1 MPNIQDVGN
10 TNTDPFSLF
19 SCLFLGIF
27 GPFAQP
33 IVTYIGWVF
42 FSNPFNTQNHL
53 SWVGWYLQKNQ
64 WDSLQEIMK
73 GWCSSMWNPPNRNG
87 KPLWRD
93 GQEWKPLIMKYHHFE
108 SRSNMIFHADSN
120 QKNGRVSDENMKK
133 HLLGRGRGYYN
144 LPIYFLESLVST
156 VLPKC

>member
-1 MPNIQDVGN
+1 MPNIQDVAN

-19 SCLFLGIF
+19 SCLFPGIF
-27 GPFAQP
+27 GPFAQ
-33 IVTYIGWVF
+33 TDSHLHWMSF

-64 WDSLQEIMK
+64 MFFP
-73 GWCSSMWNPPNRNG
+73 SMWNPPNRNG

-93 GQEWKPLIMKYHHFE
+93 GQVETLDHEIPQFWIYVKHDIPGGLQSK
-108 SRSNMIFHADSN
+108 NMEGLVM
-120 QKNGRVSDENMKK
+120 QTWKK